1 MKKNIASWNI
11 LALMIPTSQLN
22 LKGMKSIDTRRS
34 LLRKWLENTV
44 PNFILIDILN
54 THTEKL
60 GEFGFTVKINEFLI
74 GNN

>member
-11 LALMIPTSQLN
+11 LALMIPTSQHN
-22 LKGMKSIDTRRS
+22 LKGIDTHGS

-60 GEFGFTVKINEFLI
+60 EEFGFTVKINEFLI